1 VDGSERRDPPRK
13 RAGGRTPIHSWR
25 RGDRPRERLRTLGAA
40 VLSVRE
46 LLAILIG
53 SGGSFGSALDV
64 ADQLLG
70 QLGRPGPKGRAK
82 EVIPGRNLPIQE
94 PSSSLRRL
102 ATYPPGVLEA
112 QPGIGSATAAR
123 IVAAMELGR
132 RAAVESGGE
141 DDPIRGPGD
150 VFSRVGPLL
159 RDLRQEEF
167 HALLLNTQHRVI
179 RSVLVTRGILDAAL
193 IHPREVFRSAIVES
207 AAGVILV
214 HNHPSG
220 DPSPSVEDRAVTRQL
235 ADAGSAVGIPVLD
248 HVIIGGGTFVS
259 LAERG
264 GLGSLCAAAP
274 HLPRGSLGNERGG
287 AGK

>member
-1 VDGSERRDPPRK
+1 MKCPGLRK
-13 RAGGRTPIHSWR
+13 PHEEVQRVRTPIRSWS
-25 RGDRPRERLRTLGAA
+25 RGDRPRERLRTLGPA

-46 LLAILIG
+46 LLAILVG
-53 SGGSFGSALDV
+53 SGGRSGSALDV
-64 ADQLLG
+64 ADQLLH
-70 QLGRPGPKGRAK
+70 QLGGA
-82 EVIPGRNLPIQE
+82 
-94 PSSSLRRL
+94 LRRL
-102 ATYPPGVLEA
+102 ATLPPGVLEA

-141 DDPIRGPGD
+141 DEPIRGPRD

-179 RSVLVTRGILDAAL
+179 RNVLVTRGILDASL
-193 IHPREVFRSAIVES
+193 IHPREVFRAAIVES
-207 AAGVILV
+207 AAGIILV

-220 DPSPSVEDRAVTRQL
+220 DPTPSQEDRMVTKQL
-235 ADAGSAVGIPVLD
+235 VAAGSAVGIPVLD
-248 HVIIGGGTFVS
+248 HVIIGEGSFVS

-264 GLGSLCAAAP
+264 GLG
-274 HLPRGSLGNERGG
+274 HERSGF
-287 AGK
+287 